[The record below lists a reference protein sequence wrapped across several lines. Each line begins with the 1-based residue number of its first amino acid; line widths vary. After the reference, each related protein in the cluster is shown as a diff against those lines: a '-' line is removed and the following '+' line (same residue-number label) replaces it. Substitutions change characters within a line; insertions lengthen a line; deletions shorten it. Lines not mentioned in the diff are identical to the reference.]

1 MSTTDRVPTRIQIL
15 AAQGLVM
22 LGKKLN
28 RPVPEDVVRDAEW
41 PLDEAA
47 PYPEDTRSAS
57 RR

>member
-1 MSTTDRVPTRIQIL
+1 MSTTDRIPTRIQIL
-15 AAQGLVM
+15 AAQGLVI

-28 RPVPEDVVRDAEW
+28 RPVSEDVIRDAEW

-47 PYPEDTRSAS
+47 PYPEERRRAS